1 MRYLIILFVLISIAG
16 HSQTLSFKKKGQDI
30 FNAVVFTGSNYA
42 ELQAFAPGIES
53 FNIRGFQTVGFTTA
67 NGIYEALPTYYI
79 VKDNGSFLI
88 YSPEEFATLYIS
100 LRNENKGKLVVD
112 NLLAALASANLTQSE
127 KASLVTKLSSVFIAL
142 TIGEIQGAR
151 FLANALTT
159 DAVFTAGRK
168 TFLLAQ
174 IDTQLL

>member
-1 MRYLIILFVLISIAG
+1 M
-16 HSQTLSFKKKGQDI
+16 TLSFRKKGHEI
-30 FNAVVFTGSNYA
+30 FNAVIFTGSNYA

-53 FNIRGFQTVGFTTA
+53 FNFRGFQTVGFTTL
-67 NGIYEALPTYYI
+67 NGISEALPGWYV
-79 VKDNGSFLI
+79 VKNDGDGFLI
-88 YSPEEFATLYIS
+88 YSPEEFSVIYSA
-100 LRNENKGKLVVD
+100 LRSENKGKLVVD

-127 KASLVTKLSSVFIAL
+127 KAALVTKLSSVFVAL
-142 TIGEIQGAR
+142 GVGWIDGAR

-174 IDTQLL
+174 IDAQLL